1 MDNDKYG
8 SAEPD
13 DPYHGK
19 RSEITFLTV
28 SVSD

>member
-1 MDNDKYG
+1 MDSEKYG

-19 RSEITFLTV
+19 RSESCVLTV
-28 SVSD
+28 SVRS